1 MGSGVERRRNI
12 RLWLAAVV
20 ATLPLMGQSIGNH
33 ITPGFPPLIDGL
45 NGRVD
50 VFGSL
55 VSTPCML
62 MPESQE
68 QEITLGRTPLFD
80 LKQAGD
86 VTVPVT
92 VVVKLDGCPG
102 GRHTLEDRQTMRG
115 ALSLSEQSGVR
126 MRFTGVADPDDSRF
140 FRVRGGAMGVA
151 LRLSQ
156 QDGGVLSPN
165 MGSRALPLSPG
176 RNDLML
182 QAQLWRKPQP
192 LIPGEWYSV
201 VHIDLE
207 YE

>member
-1 MGSGVERRRNI
+1 MDSRVERRSNI
-12 RLWLAAVV
+12 WLWLVV
-20 ATLPLMGQSIGNH
+20 LIATVPLMGQSIGSH
-33 ITPGFPPLIDGL
+33 VTPGFPPLIDGL

-50 VFGSL
+50 VSGSL

-80 LKQAGD
+80 LKRAGD

-92 VVVKLDGCPG
+92 VMLKLDGCPG
-102 GRHTLEDRQTMRG
+102 GRHILEDLQAMRG
-115 ALSLSEQSGVR
+115 ALWLSEQSGVR
-126 MRFTGVADPDDSRF
+126 IRIIGVADPDDARF
-140 FRVRGGAMGVA
+140 YQVKGGALGIA
-151 LRLSQ
+151 LRLTQ
-156 QDGGVLSPN
+156 QDGELLSPN
-165 MGSRALPLSPG
+165 MDSRALPLAPG

-201 VHIDLE
+201 VHINLE